1 MCAAPFFEEDMMIKK
16 LAASALVAVGL
27 ASAMAMAQAE
37 SPEPGTQPKQPIIQ
51 AAPTPATPPGR
62 IAEPKLESPAPAVSA
77 AEKRF
82 MEEAARANMEEMDL
96 GKLAKDHA
104 QNEDVKKFGQRMMED
119 HAKVNDELKTLAEKK
134 GITLPKELARAE
146 QSNEERLSKLTGP
159 QFDKQYVS
167 QMLMDHRKDIA
178 EFQRQ
183 AASAKDPDV
192 KQFAQKT
199 LPALQE
205 HERVVAN
212 LARETVKEG
221 AAAPIAPTP
230 QGQPAMTPPVNAAPK
245 TTPPSNTPTP
255 ADPNAPPSG
264 VRGGEHPAP

>member
-1 MCAAPFFEEDMMIKK
+1 MMKK
-16 LAASALVAVGL
+16 LAASAIVAVGL
-27 ASAMAMAQAE
+27 ASAMAMAQTE
-37 SPEPGTQPKQPIIQ
+37 SPEPGAQPSQPSTQPSQPKTQ
-51 AAPTPATPPGR
+51 TAPSTAPGH
-62 IAEPKLESPAPAVSA
+62 ITEPKPQASAPAVSA
-77 AEKRF
+77 TEKRF
-82 MEEAARANMEEMDL
+82 LEDVARGNMEEIEL
-96 GKLAKDHA
+96 GKLAKEHA
-104 QNEDVKKFGQRMMED
+104 QNEDVKKFGKRMMDD
-119 HAKVNDELKTLAEKK
+119 HEKVNDELRTLADKK
-134 GITLPKELARAE
+134 GITLPKELPHTE
-146 QSNEERLSKLTGP
+146 QSNEDRLSKLNGP

-205 HERVVAN
+205 HERLVAN

-221 AAAPIAPTP
+221 ASTPAP

-245 TTPPSNTPTP
+245 TTPPSNAPSP
-255 ADPNAPPSG
+255 AEPNAPPSG
-264 VRGGEHPAP
+264 VHGGEHQAP